1 MTTFTSRS
9 LSALLMAL
17 FIFVC
22 AGDLFVLATE
32 ETAAAC
38 PHHANHDECTMDMCP
53 TRTQKHGADTRHS
66 DAPVSVSCP
75 TDDTSLILHSRM
87 VGETVSSVS
96 VLPAMVRTKNLV
108 YISAYPSDRMNP
120 PLERPP
126 KS

>member
-1 MTTFTSRS
+1 
-9 LSALLMAL
+9 MAL

-38 PHHANHDECTMDMCP
+38 PHHANHDECMINMCP
-53 TRTQKHGADTRHS
+53 MRTQKHGSDTRHS
-66 DAPVSVSCP
+66 DAPISVSCP
-75 TDDTSLILHSRM
+75 SNDTSVLLHSRM
-87 VGETVSSVS
+87 VGETVSPVS

-126 KS
+126 NS